1 MSQESMPLGAKVGR
15 EDRKVRNSVK
25 MKLIHVHVH
34 IYINQY
40 VASFP
45 YFFNLYLAE
54 IFTMDMMRNA
64 FKKIKQDNDEIEQ
77 QEEEEQV
84 EQQEQVQQEEAPL
97 PPKKKFLS
105 KRRQMMQ
112 LKKRK
117 NDWVLN

>member
-1 MSQESMPLGAKVGR
+1 
-15 EDRKVRNSVK
+15 

-45 YFFNLYLAE
+45 YFFYLYLAE

-64 FKKIKQDNDEIEQ
+64 FKKIKQQDNDEIEQ
-77 QEEEEQV
+77 EQVEEEEQV

-117 NDWVLN
+117 ND